1 MEELNLA
8 FEEFLKTQSAQIPLF
23 NFSINLILSGFLSW
37 ILSIVYIKYGNSIS
51 NRKLFAKN
59 LILLSITTMVI
70 ISIVKSSLALS
81 LGLVG
86 ALSIIRFRTAI
97 KEPEELVFLFIAITI
112 GLGLGANQVKTVV
125 LAFILIIGFIVLTR
139 NLNRTSEN
147 SSLFLT
153 ISSEKKVFNINNLSE
168 IVSNNCSGVKLKRYD
183 IINEKNNIMI
193 ETVFQISVNNINN
206 LQKLQF
212 ELENIDS
219 NVKVSI
225 IDEAGIIL

>member
-1 MEELNLA
+1 
-8 FEEFLKTQSAQIPLF
+8 
-23 NFSINLILSGFLSW
+23 
-37 ILSIVYIKYGNSIS
+37 
-51 NRKLFAKN
+51 
-59 LILLSITTMVI
+59 MVI

-212 ELENIDS
+212 ELENIDP